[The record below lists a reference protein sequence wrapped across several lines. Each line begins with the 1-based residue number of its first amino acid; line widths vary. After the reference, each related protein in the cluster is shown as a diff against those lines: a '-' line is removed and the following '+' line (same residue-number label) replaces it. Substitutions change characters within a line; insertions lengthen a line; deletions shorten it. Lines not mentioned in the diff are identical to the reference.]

1 MIVGLKRATK
11 GLKKAR
17 IKSVNMYKWQN
28 LSKINWQKMGLHI
41 DFT

>member
-28 LSKINWQKMGLHI
+28 LSKKKKKKMGLHI